1 MPEIGRDDRE
11 YWLKMLMGLAVE
23 ANRISKN
30 LYEEQQIADDGSV
43 RENKMQLY
51 RFECECTTRNT
62 LMITAAAMS
71 PNQRKLM
78 KLRYVKKKPWT
89 EIAGLMQTTRRYT
102 YRIHER
108 ALKRVCTSN
117 TVADFKAAYTADKAR
132 LDEMNHYLREYE

>member
-51 RFECECTTRNT
+51 RFESECTTRNT

-102 YRIHER
+102 YEIHKR
-108 ALKRVCTSN
+108 ALQRVLSSN
-117 TVADFKAAYTADKAR
+117 TRKDFKAEYYTEKAR
-132 LDEMNHYLREYE
+132 LDALNPYITEL